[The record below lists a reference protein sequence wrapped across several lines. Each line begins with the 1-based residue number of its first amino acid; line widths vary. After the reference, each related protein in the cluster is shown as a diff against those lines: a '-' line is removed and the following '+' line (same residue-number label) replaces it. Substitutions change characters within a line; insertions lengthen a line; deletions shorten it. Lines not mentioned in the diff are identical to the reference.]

1 MYRYYKEKEV
11 NISSPV
17 LLKFAVPEKKRRIE
31 GPVEEKEEGKNV
43 KNESLTLA
51 KEMIERAKQVQ
62 REILS
67 KTREDIEKMLKEAEE
82 RAHEI
87 EEKYRI
93 KGYEEGYRAGYEEG
107 YKKGEEKA
115 QALIEEARALKEEI
129 LEEKKRLYKEAESDM
144 INVILEAVEK
154 IVGKHV
160 EEDKDLIL
168 SLIKKGMENYNAFDK
183 VTVRVSEE
191 DYEHCVKNKDKILK
205 DVEFLDEINIVK
217 DLSLRKGDCIIETN
231 SGVINSGVTTQLKTL
246 KSLFAGVLN
255 E

>member
-1 MYRYYKEKEV
+1 W
-11 NISSPV
+11 
-17 LLKFAVPEKKRRIE
+17 
-31 GPVEEKEEGKNV
+31 
-43 KNESLTLA
+43 
-51 KEMIERAKQVQ
+51 KQ
-62 REILS
+62 
-67 KTREDIEKMLKEAEE
+67 D
-82 RAHEI
+82 
-87 EEKYRI
+87 
-93 KGYEEGYRAGYEEG
+93 
-107 YKKGEEKA
+107 KKGEEKA

>member
-1 MYRYYKEKEV
+1 MEG
-11 NISSPV
+11 
-17 LLKFAVPEKKRRIE
+17 LL
-31 GPVEEKEEGKNV
+31 EEKEEGKNV

-51 KEMIERAKQVQ
+51 KEMIERARQVQ

-87 EEKYRI
+87 EEKYRM
-93 KGYEEGYRAGYEEG
+93 KGYEEGYSAGYEEG

-115 QALIEEARALKEEI
+115 QALIEEAKALKEEI

>member
-1 MYRYYKEKEV
+1 M
-11 NISSPV
+11 
-17 LLKFAVPEKKRRIE
+17 E
-31 GPVEEKEEGKNV
+31 GPLEEKEEGKNV

-51 KEMIERAKQVQ
+51 KEMIERARQVQ

-93 KGYEEGYRAGYEEG
+93 KGYEEGYSAGYEEG

-115 QALIEEARALKEEI
+115 KALIEEAKALKEEI

>member
-11 NISSPV
+11 SISSPV
-17 LLKFAVPEKKRRIE
+17 LLKFAAPEKKRRIE
-31 GPVEEKEEGKNV
+31 GLLEEKEEGKNV

-51 KEMIERAKQVQ
+51 KEMIERARQVQ

-87 EEKYRI
+87 EEKYRM
-93 KGYEEGYRAGYEEG
+93 KGYEEGYSAGYEEG

-115 QALIEEARALKEEI
+115 QALIEEAKALKEEI

>member
-11 NISSPV
+11 SISSPV
-17 LLKFAVPEKKRRIE
+17 LLKFAAPEKKRRIE
-31 GPVEEKEEGKNV
+31 GPLEEKEEGKNV

-51 KEMIERAKQVQ
+51 KEMIERARQVQ

-87 EEKYRI
+87 EEKYRM

-115 QALIEEARALKEEI
+115 QALIEEAKALKEEI

>member
-1 MYRYYKEKEV
+1 M
-11 NISSPV
+11 
-17 LLKFAVPEKKRRIE
+17 E
-31 GPVEEKEEGKNV
+31 GPLEEKEEGKNV

-51 KEMIERAKQVQ
+51 KEMIERARQVQ

-246 KSLFAGVLN
+246 KSLFEGVLN